1 VGLAFERLALRLVGE
16 AAPLTLIIITV
27 GAGVFL
33 KEVAMLLWG
42 KESYT
47 LPPFSGDAP
56 LHLGP
61 ATILPQNLWVLGLTL
76 LLVLAL
82 EGLCR
87 RERRHLQENL
97 GIDARITLKEMAAV
111 G

>member
-1 VGLAFERLALRLVGE
+1 
-16 AAPLTLIIITV
+16 
-27 GAGVFL
+27 
-33 KEVAMLLWG
+33 MLLWG

-61 ATILPQNLWVLGLTL
+61 ATILPQNLWVL
-76 LLVLAL
+76 VLAL

-87 RERRHLQENL
+87 WARRHLQENL
-97 GIDARITLKEMAAV
+97 DFDARITLKEMASV